1 MDDENISLTSIP
13 VDIESSDNFLLEVA
27 LHNGKI
33 VIVTRFDSLVD
44 PVILSINAYR
54 RIVQLNGDIENN
66 IISSLTNASQ
76 RAPYDET
83 SLLKR

>member
-54 RIVQLNGDIENN
+54 RIVQLNGDIEN